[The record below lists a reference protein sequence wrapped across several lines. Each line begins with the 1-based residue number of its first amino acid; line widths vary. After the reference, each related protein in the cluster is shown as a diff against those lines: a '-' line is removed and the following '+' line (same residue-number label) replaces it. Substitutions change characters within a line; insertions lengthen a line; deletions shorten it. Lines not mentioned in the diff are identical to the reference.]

1 MSPAQRHRAKYL
13 GAAAARGAVA
23 ASPDTRRQAA
33 ASQYELLR
41 ARLGNDLR
49 RLKEIQSIERKIEL
63 KRQLLPE
70 YVPWVKGVLAADV
83 AAEDDIL
90 AQIMVWL
97 FDVGEFY
104 DGLELARF
112 MLRHKLSLPERFKRT
127 LGTFIVEET
136 AEAAEKARVQVQ
148 DFSLPLLFEVEDL
161 CSDEDMP
168 DAVRAKQAKEIGL
181 LLAADAVATEPDA
194 DGPAG
199 QRKAGIER
207 SLTYLRRA
215 LALESNIGVKGDIK
229 RLEGELKKLAQPET

>member
-1 MSPAQRHRAKYL
+1 MSPVERHKARWAGRE
-13 GAAAARGAVA
+13 GAA
-23 ASPDTRRQAA
+23 QAA
-33 ASQYELLR
+33 APEARRRGPAATEYELWR

-63 KRQLLPE
+63 KRKLLPE

-148 DFSLPLLFEVEDL
+148 DFSLPLLFEVELL
-161 CSDEDMP
+161 CSEEDMP
-168 DAVRAKQAKEIGL
+168 DAVRAKQTKEIGL
-181 LLAADAVATEPDA
+181 LLARDALSIEADA

-199 QRKAGIER
+199 QRKAGIDR
-207 SLTYLRRA
+207 ALAYLRRA
-215 LALESNIGVKGDIK
+215 LALESGIGVKGDVK
-229 RLEGELKKLAQPET
+229 RLEAELKKLVQPET